1 MRHTKEDV
9 IMDEKKVR
17 EAIEIFKGVED
28 VRGNLP
34 EDGNEVEEAFY
45 TAIEALE
52 KQIPKKPIKD
62 SNNSVRY
69 IPKKPIK
76 GSNNSVRYIPIF
88 RCPNCNGKLSGFGV
102 TRYCY
107 SCGQCIDWSEWS
119 DK

>member
-1 MRHTKEDV
+1 
-9 IMDEKKVR
+9 MDEKKVR

-69 IPKKPIK
+69 IP
-76 GSNNSVRYIPIF
+76 IF